1 MSFRIAVQSVR
12 PLTTRRFQD
21 QHLWSRPGWKPLH
34 WALGFTCI
42 CFLIRSVFRT
52 VELSQ
57 GYIGYLATHERFF
70 LGLDTLPLW
79 LGVTTFVLFWPGK
92 YLTPE
97 SRIKGE
103 EFMGEEEREMVGTN
117 EGALH

>member
-1 MSFRIAVQSVR
+1 
-12 PLTTRRFQD
+12 
-21 QHLWSRPGWKPLH
+21 
-34 WALGFTCI
+34 
-42 CFLIRSVFRT
+42 LIRSVFRT

-79 LGVTTFVLFWPGK
+79 LGVTTFVIFWPGK

-97 SRIKGE
+97 TRIKE
-103 EFMGEEEREMVGTN
+103 EAPVGGVDHEMMGGNGDPEPESQTVKI
-117 EGALH
+117 